1 MPLPPPKL
9 KKKDGGDDDDD
20 GDIDNT
26 FSDEVDVEAPS
37 LVSDTGKNKNKNAE
51 KKDKKADKSSFPTPR
66 HVVSIYCPIVHV
78 ITQDIDPESGSV
90 LPSSPA
96 NTYVGGPWKGFTSAL
111 PSDTSSSTGGQP
123 LKSPTRKKIRRIK
136 VKMGSMIIKM
146 LNRLVRENVVGYDRV
161 YISRTET
168 HILVRMLASDR
179 AVPILLMR
187 CERIGV
193 GSVVGSVFGC
203 GLEWNMV
210 PNITEEMQTKAATEN
225 PFDLA
230 TVTRYGSVDTTLVG
244 GGNKEVA
251 IDKEV
256 GINKNGEAEGDED
269 EDAEEVSISSEDDD
283 EDEEEEAASRK
294 RHGKTKV
301 SRQSVSSDAA
311 GGEDVLT
318 SAHKKKLAQQIANAR
333 QEWLLTGSRLRVL
346 QVLESVKEGASLSF
360 DYLWY
365 VILAAWVAAMGL
377 MGDSVA
383 VVVASMLLSPL
394 MGPCLG
400 STLGFTLRQKK
411 LVLLGLRN
419 EAISLLV
426 CVFVGLLVAA
436 IAVPVDG
443 FAVRAWPSSEMVSR
457 GSASGLVLGM
467 FIAIPSGMGVAL
479 SVLGRNSGGLTGV
492 AISLSLLP
500 PAVNAGMC
508 WMTALLY
515 RTGAAAR
522 NEGDGTDYAF
532 VGAISLCLTLLNIVC
547 IFIGGCIMFA
557 LKEVV
562 PVKDKNTFWSRD
574 VKIAKRGFRK
584 ERLAPNAQA
593 IKLGIKAALEL
604 EEALAK
610 EGELHTNNDITLYD
624 DKVRVA
630 EAKRRGLAANAVED
644 ALYVGGGRAFD
655 RMDTNIIP
663 GGAVSDD
670 LIPDEDT
677 YLDSE
682 SVDSDKASLLG
693 VAEKAGGL
701 EDAGELLF
709 SSFADT
715 ATGLASRTNVWDDR
729 LGDYGIDHEDV
740 AGAVLLS

>member
-318 SAHKKKLAQQIANAR
+318 SAHKKKLAQVNT
-333 QEWLLTGSRLRVL
+333 LN
-346 QVLESVKEGASLSF
+346 
-360 DYLWY
+360 DCY
-365 VILAAWVAAMGL
+365 
-377 MGDSVA
+377 
-383 VVVASMLLSPL
+383 LLSCYMRFCHNLLAL
-394 MGPCLG
+394 M
-400 STLGFTLRQKK
+400 Q
-411 LVLLGLRN
+411 
-419 EAISLLV
+419 
-426 CVFVGLLVAA
+426 
-436 IAVPVDG
+436 
-443 FAVRAWPSSEMVSR
+443 R
-457 GSASGLVLGM
+457 G
-467 FIAIPSGMGVAL
+467 
-479 SVLGRNSGGLTGV
+479 
-492 AISLSLLP
+492 
-500 PAVNAGMC
+500 
-508 WMTALLY
+508 
-515 RTGAAAR
+515 
-522 NEGDGTDYAF
+522 
-532 VGAISLCLTLLNIVC
+532 
-547 IFIGGCIMFA
+547 
-557 LKEVV
+557 
-562 PVKDKNTFWSRD
+562 
-574 VKIAKRGFRK
+574 
-584 ERLAPNAQA
+584 
-593 IKLGIKAALEL
+593 
-604 EEALAK
+604 
-610 EGELHTNNDITLYD
+610 
-624 DKVRVA
+624 
-630 EAKRRGLAANAVED
+630 
-644 ALYVGGGRAFD
+644 
-655 RMDTNIIP
+655 
-663 GGAVSDD
+663 
-670 LIPDEDT
+670 
-677 YLDSE
+677 
-682 SVDSDKASLLG
+682 
-693 VAEKAGGL
+693 
-701 EDAGELLF
+701 LF
-709 SSFADT
+709 SSSPLLPAPTVFF
-715 ATGLASRTNVWDDR
+715 LFFDR
-729 LGDYGIDHEDV
+729 KISTDSKSPTPDKSG
-740 AGAVLLS
+740 S